1 MGISAVEGTMA
12 QQAGDRYR
20 HHMVLGGL
28 SPFQV
33 SLNCCVMFLIP
44 GFFVLSVNQ
53 GRLEVIWLLLN

>member
-1 MGISAVEGTMA
+1 MA